1 MNNPSTLGD
10 NQLVKNVVK
19 NSPEFLEDYRV
30 VSVNSHI
37 TIFGDEY
44 LVFGVISRYRNYTD
58 IICDLDNN
66 YLSLGGDDYQKTI
79 ETVERLSLL
88 VECDRTLLSTSVYLV
103 A

>member
-1 MNNPSTLGD
+1 MNNR
-10 NQLVKNVVK
+10 LVKNVVK
-19 NSPEFLEDYRV
+19 NSPEFLGDYRV

-37 TIFGDEY
+37 TVFGDEY
-44 LVFGVISRYRNYTD
+44 LVLGVISQYQNYTD

-66 YLSLGGDDYQKTI
+66 YLSLGGEDYQKTV

-88 VECDRTLLSTSVYLV
+88 VECDRTISLV

>member
-1 MNNPSTLGD
+1 MN

-19 NSPEFLEDYRV
+19 NCPEFLEDYRI

-37 TIFGDEY
+37 TVFGDEY
-44 LVFGVISRYRNYTD
+44 LILGVISSRYQNYTD
-58 IICDLDNN
+58 VICSTDNV
-66 YLSLGGDDYQKTI
+66 YLSLGSEDYPKTI

>member
-1 MNNPSTLGD
+1 M
-10 NQLVKNVVK
+10 QLVKNVIK
-19 NSPEFLEDYRV
+19 NSPEFLGDCRV

-37 TIFGDEY
+37 SRFGDEY
-44 LVFGVISRYRNYTD
+44 LILGTFSQYGNYTD

-66 YLSLGGDDYQKTI
+66 YLSLGGEDYQKTV

-88 VECDRTLLSTSVYLV
+88 VECDRTIQSVSTYLV